1 MVGKMASFLHHHQA
15 LPIAAIWLLAT
26 ATNGVQGALNF
37 KIFADPKSV
46 VVKEQ
51 SRSCSSAV
59 RCVPVDVD
67 ALKDNGD
74 MLKAQDNE
82 DYCLLKHYFSGV
94 CEGRYLEVGS
104 GDGSK

>member
-1 MVGKMASFLHHHQA
+1 MASLFLYHYHQA
-15 LPIAAIWLLAT
+15 LPIAAIWLLVEAAT
-26 ATNGVQGALNF
+26 SGVQGALNF

-46 VVKEQ
+46 VIKEQ

-59 RCVPVDVD
+59 RCNPVDVD
-67 ALKDNGD
+67 ALKDKED

-94 CEGRYLEVGS
+94 CEGTYLEVGA
-104 GDGSK
+104 GDGSE